1 MELQL
6 QPVSEINVRFLLL
19 CSSPTVGGFFIDSP
33 YCQPLSIAPFIIHL
47 GPQDFFSD
55 FQNHQVVWLQMAFCT
70 CLKSKKNVARFEVS
84 QLQTWNM
91 SFFLFFFLKCFSHFL
106 NCAPCNEK
114 QYLVQ
119 ATSPLFGYI
128 AIDVYILLVISL
140 HQKGKDWCVEGG
152 KPNTKPRH
160 NPGRVLLQAV
170 KSAFTFT
177 IGSP

>member
-84 QLQTWNM
+84 QLQTWNL
-91 SFFLFFFLKCFSHFL
+91 SFFPFFFLNCFFNFL
-106 NCAPCNEK
+106 NFAPCNEK

-119 ATSPLFGYI
+119 ATVLSLGTQQQMCIYSWLF
-128 AIDVYILLVISL
+128 L
-140 HQKGKDWCVEGG
+140 HQKGKDWCVERENQT
-152 KPNTKPRH
+152 PNQGTTRVKCCFRH
-160 NPGRVLLQAV
+160 
-170 KSAFTFT
+170 
-177 IGSP
+177 

>member
-1 MELQL
+1 MKLQL

-84 QLQTWNM
+84 QLQTWNL
-91 SFFLFFFLKCFSHFL
+91 SFFSFFFFFLKSFSHFL
-106 NCAPCNEK
+106 NFAPCNEK

-119 ATSPLFGYI
+119 ATVLSLGTQQQMCIYSWLFLYTRRGRTGVLRGEI
-128 AIDVYILLVISL
+128 
-140 HQKGKDWCVEGG
+140 QTPNQGTTRVECCF
-152 KPNTKPRH
+152 K
-160 NPGRVLLQAV
+160 Q
-170 KSAFTFT
+170 
-177 IGSP
+177 